1 MPEQST
7 STVLSLETL
16 KSAQSGQ
23 LDILRKLL
31 GFGGFE
37 GGEEVRSWV
46 ERGLGERTT
55 PGFYL

>member
-37 GGEEVRSWV
+37 GGEEVR
-46 ERGLGERTT
+46 R
-55 PGFYL
+55 